1 MNSVAATAAVKS
13 AGEAQL
19 RERFQQ
25 LWDVPQTRELMVK
38 EWKVGRRRVL
48 PSEGILG

>member
-1 MNSVAATAAVKS
+1 MEPCKFCESR
-13 AGEAQL
+13 L

-25 LWDVPQTRELMVK
+25 LWDVPETRLMVK

-48 PSEGILG
+48 PFEGIRG